1 MAQCP
6 LVAQGTDEVNR
17 LGEVRPSGLCP
28 EEGSLTD
35 PSVRADE
42 ALFVELDKIAIA
54 LGRMFPGLC
63 EVVLHD
69 LRDPEHAI
77 RLIENNLSGRHVGD
91 SATELG
97 MLRIGDPEYPS
108 VVQNYAN
115 TFADGRQAKSTS
127 IGIKGSDGTYI
138 AAICLNLDISV
149 LSPMTLAL
157 ANLAATDSQTRD
169 EPLETLRD
177 RSSKEIRSV
186 VESLAAQRSAAPRS
200 LSKGAK
206 REVVQLLKKGGYF
219 DLHDA
224 ANTIADLLGISRATV
239 YNYTK

>member
-1 MAQCP
+1 M
-6 LVAQGTDEVNR
+6 VM
-17 LGEVRPSGLCP
+17 SP

-69 LRDPEHAI
+69 LRDPEHSI

-115 TFADGRQAKSTS
+115 TFADGRPAKSTS
-127 IGIKGSDGTYI
+127 IGIKGSDGNYI

-157 ANLAATDSQTRD
+157 ANLAATESQTRD

-177 RSSKEIRSV
+177 HSSKEIRSV

-200 LSKGAK
+200 LSKDAK
-206 REVVQLLKKGGYF
+206 REVVQHLKQGGYF

-224 ANTIADLLGISRATV
+224 ASTIADLLGISRATV